1 MMPYWSKA
9 CAAASTAERL
19 VGGGDL
25 DGAVNRAYYAV
36 FSAAR
41 AAVATVRTSFAV
53 SKRHG
58 TIVNRLERHLV
69 AGGSIAASSGRPLLQ
84 RLQHLRWV
92 ADYAP
97 VSVDPAQAE
106 AALADMRVFLAAV
119 EPIVAARSAKAK
131 RRAPAK
137 PRRVATQDAT
147 HG

>member
-1 MMPYWSKA
+1 MTPYWSKA
-9 CAAASTAERL
+9 CAAARTAEHL
-19 VGGGDL
+19 LGSGDF

-41 AAVATVRTSFAV
+41 AALATVRASFAV

-84 RLQHLRWV
+84 RLQHLRWG

-106 AALADMRVFLAAV
+106 AALADMRAFLAAV
-119 EPIVAARSAKAK
+119 EPVLAARSAKAK
-131 RRAPAK
+131 RRAPAR
-137 PRRVATQDAT
+137 PRRAATQDVT